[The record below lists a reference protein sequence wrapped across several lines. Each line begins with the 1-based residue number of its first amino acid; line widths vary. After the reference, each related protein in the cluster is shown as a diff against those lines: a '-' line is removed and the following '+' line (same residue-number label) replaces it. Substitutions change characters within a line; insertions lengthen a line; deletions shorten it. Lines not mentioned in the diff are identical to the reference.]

1 MTTSVKQ
8 AQLYY
13 TAGLDI
19 GNGYVKGLIG
29 INDTANAV
37 VKKRTVFNNTAT
49 VPRDEVDMPSVATAL
64 TRTNHMAQPD
74 DEAASAVQA
83 GAKAKRNTTA
93 DSRDFF
99 NAVALTPRSTM
110 IRDERR

>member
-1 MTTSVKQ
+1 MTTTVKQ
-8 AQLYY
+8 RRLYY
-13 TAGLDI
+13 TAGLYF
-19 GNGYVKGLIG
+19 GNGYVKVLIG

-37 VKKRTVFNNTAT
+37 VKKRTVFNSEAT

-93 DSRDFF
+93 DSRDFLDRKS
-99 NAVALTPRSTM
+99 VV
-110 IRDERR
+110 